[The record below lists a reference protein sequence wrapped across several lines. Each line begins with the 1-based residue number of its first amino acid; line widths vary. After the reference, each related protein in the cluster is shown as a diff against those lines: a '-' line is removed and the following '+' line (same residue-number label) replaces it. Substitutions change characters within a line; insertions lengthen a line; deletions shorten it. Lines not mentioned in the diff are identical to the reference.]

1 LSQFRIALD
10 HEGIYRKN
18 GGNSQSKLITQL
30 FERGDYSTFDLLD
43 MERFNDISSV
53 TSVLKSYF
61 RTLPNPLL
69 TFVLHDEFMFASSIR
84 DPIHKSTKYA
94 DLVKQL
100 PTEHYYT
107 LRALM
112 LHLHRFVAPTHH
124 TNFFLGK
131 PSLTCDLRS
140 QDSRTQRDESDDG
153 AQPWRRLWTYVSP
166 LFANPP
172 AHILLSITHT
182 PVCSYADALPQSRG
196 RIQRHGRQGA
206 DHRMARRKRTHDF
219 PTIIHD
225 ALAIRGLVVPS
236 ISFVLFFF
244 FFLDLLFYT
253 LVACCRPFSTFCLQ
267 CVSIAALRLFSLTY
281 IPIFLSAL
289 GFS

>member
-1 LSQFRIALD
+1 
-10 HEGIYRKN
+10 
-18 GGNSQSKLITQL
+18 
-30 FERGDYSTFDLLD
+30 

-225 ALAIRGLVVPS
+225 ALAIRGIVVPS
-236 ISFVLFFF
+236 ISFVLFFSFGSSILSTCCMLSTLFHLLSTVCFNSRVTTF
-244 FFLDLLFYT
+244 FSHLYT
-253 LVACCRPFSTFCLQ
+253 YLPLSPWIFMTRRCLRPFL
-267 CVSIAALRLFSLTY
+267 VN
-281 IPIFLSAL
+281 
-289 GFS
+289 G